1 MKLTKRQIQP
11 GIVVIELE
19 GRISMGNDCAQ
30 IDREVQHHIERSEKR
45 VIFDLTGVNHIDSA
59 VIGQIVK
66 SHSSLRRSGG
76 VLRLAGVSTMV
87 YGVLKMT
94 QVDRVIEIF
103 PTALDAS
110 ENFSPQP

>member
-1 MKLTKRQIQP
+1 MKLEKRHIKP
-11 GIVVIELE
+11 GIVVLE
-19 GRISMGNDCAQ
+19 ITGRISMGNDCEQ
-30 IDREVQHHIERSEKR
+30 IDQEVQHHIQRNEKR

-76 VLRLAGVSTMV
+76 VLRLAGVSSMV
-87 YGVLKMT
+87 YGVLQMT
-94 QVDRVIEIF
+94 QVDKVIEIY

-110 ENFSPQP
+110 DNF